1 MEIDQEIEK
10 TAFDVVRRYIAAINA
25 GDEEGVRDA
34 FNFPHFRIGLGGR
47 VIHYPD
53 ASTNPLA
60 NFREKT
66 LTDGWHHSEVDK
78 LEALATFPGKAHIG
92 VHFRRLRED
101 GAPTTR
107 STLSPKWTATGASRA
122 ARGREPRAHQAQK
135 EPQVVS
141 LGRVK
146 VLFLLNIRSG
156 HMVFG
161 SPKACPKNHDLI

>member
-10 TAFDVVRRYIAAINA
+10 TAFDVGRRYIAAINA

-34 FNFPHFRIGLGGR
+34 FNFPHFGIGLGGR

-101 GAPTTR
+101 GSEIGAYYSLYIITEVDGHWGIQGG
-107 STLSPKWTATGASRA
+107 SGTGT
-122 ARGREPRAHQAQK
+122 
-135 EPQVVS
+135 
-141 LGRVK
+141 
-146 VLFLLNIRSG
+146 
-156 HMVFG
+156 
-161 SPKACPKNHDLI
+161 